1 MKDFC
6 ENQYCDS
13 PGAKV
18 VPVSVNKPSDQ
29 KRTLCVPCEEAYT
42 WGVQHGKMTA
52 QARPALPRLCRF
64 LKEDGFAILTHNEG
78 DPSKHGPFEAW
89 AYQGP
94 LDLQTAAPVTF
105 GVGESI
111 QDSLDAL
118 ELQLEGHH
126 RKTGPSRESPS
137 VTASP
142 IHLCVNRREFATI
155 LAALRFHQDENL
167 QDGRK
172 NPDAA
177 IDDIATDAGTLLPL
191 DFQEVGG
198 LCERLNTGEGL
209 PPAKGLAIE
218 PPHEDH
224 GDEPLFRVVYV
235 IDVNAAG
242 PAEAARQT
250 HGIMTDP
257 ESQPPVLEVI
267 DHRGKTVSIDLYEE
281 RPICA
286 RAASDPRKGHRER
299 HKQPRQKG

>member
-18 VPVSVNKPSDQ
+18 VPVSVSKPSDQ

-42 WGVQHGKMTA
+42 WGVQHGTMTA
-52 QARPALPRLCRF
+52 HTKPAMPRLGQF
-64 LKEDGFAILTHNEG
+64 LKKDGFASLIHNED

-94 LDLQTAAPVTF
+94 LNLQTASPVTF
-105 GVGESI
+105 GVGASI
-111 QDSLDAL
+111 QDSIDAL
-118 ELQLEGHH
+118 ELQLEGP
-126 RKTGPSRESPS
+126 RVQSESS
-137 VTASP
+137 GTLTTDRP
-142 IHLCVNRREFATI
+142 IHLCVDRRDLATI

-177 IDDIATDAGTLLPL
+177 IDDIATDCGALLPL
-191 DFQEVGG
+191 NFQEVGK
-198 LCERLNTGEGL
+198 LCERLNTGDGS
-209 PPAKGLAIE
+209 PAKDMVIE
-218 PPHEDH
+218 PPQEEQ
-224 GDEPLFRVVYV
+224 GDEPLFRVVYI

-242 PAEAARQT
+242 PGDAARQT
-250 HGIMTDP
+250 HRIMTDP
-257 ESQPPVLEVI
+257 DSQPPVLEVI

-286 RAASDPRKGHRER
+286 RTASDPRKGHRGR